1 VTAIPV
7 SFTRLTHGLPRGAIA
22 AVVALAIAGMI
33 ASLWAAPGLPGF
45 LGAAL
50 WLIMLAIAAIDARLF
65 IIPNE
70 LTAVGLILAL
80 ANAAVQAPDAMAQSI
95 IMALV
100 RAAVLASMFYA
111 LRALYRRLRGRD
123 GLGLGDV
130 KLAGVAGAWLGLLTI
145 PIAIEIAAL
154 AALAVFGIRLYRGGR
169 SFDSALKFPFGLF
182 LAPSIWLGWLLE
194 TTLLGTF

>member
-1 VTAIPV
+1 MTAIPL
-7 SFTRLTHGLPRGAIA
+7 SFTRLTHGLPRGVIVAFA
-22 AVVALAIAGMI
+22 ALAIAG
-33 ASLWAAPGLPGF
+33 AGVSLWAAPGLRGC

-70 LTAVGLILAL
+70 LTAAAFVLAL
-80 ANAAVQAPDAMAQSI
+80 ANAAVQAPDAMAESVA
-95 IMALV
+95 MALV
-100 RAAVLASMFYA
+100 RAAGLALMFYG
-111 LRALYRRLRGRD
+111 LRALYRRLRNRD

-130 KLAGVAGAWLGLLTI
+130 KLAGVAGAWLGVLTI

-154 AALAVFGIRLYRGGR
+154 AALAVFGMRLYRSGR
-169 SFDSALKFPFGLF
+169 SLDSTLKFPFGLF

-194 TTLLGTF
+194 TTLLGVF